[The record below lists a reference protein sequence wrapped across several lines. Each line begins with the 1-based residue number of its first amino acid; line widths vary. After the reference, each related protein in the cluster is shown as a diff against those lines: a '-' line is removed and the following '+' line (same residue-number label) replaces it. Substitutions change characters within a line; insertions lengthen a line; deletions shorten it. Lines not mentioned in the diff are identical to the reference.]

1 MALARTRLAIGIAI
15 LAILAGACG
24 RAPVVTPLRGTTM
37 ATTWSVQVADPV
49 ADRDALRTSVQA
61 SLDRIERLMSTYMP
75 ASEVSRFNASPST
88 DWMPVDRQTCDVVR
102 LALDVS
108 EQSGGA
114 FDITV
119 APLVNLWGFGPDG
132 TITDRPDRERI
143 DAVLEQTG
151 YRRLEADCTRPAIR
165 KSHPALEIDL
175 SGIAKG
181 YAADV
186 VAKRLEEESVDN
198 YLVEIGGEMRLKGS
212 KPDGASWRIGI
223 EAPDR
228 DQRAV
233 FDALALA
240 DAGVATSG
248 DYRNYLEFDGRYYSH
263 TIDPRT
269 GNPVEHT
276 TAAVTVIAESAAF
289 ADAMATSLL
298 VLGSDDGLAL
308 AERENIAAL
317 FLNRSA
323 AGVESIA
330 STGFAEQRRI
340 NDAREQ
346 R

>member
-1 MALARTRLAIGIAI
+1 MTHARTRLAIGLTV
-15 LAILAGACG
+15 LAVLAGACS
-24 RAPVVTPLRGTTM
+24 RPPAVTPLRGTTM

-49 ADRDALRTSVQA
+49 ADRDALRASVQS

-88 DWMPVDRQTCDVVR
+88 DWMPVDRQTCEVVR

-143 DAVLEQTG
+143 DSVRERTG

-165 KSHPALEIDL
+165 KSHAALEIDL

-186 VAKRLEEESVDN
+186 VARRLEQESVDN

-269 GNPVEHT
+269 GNPVEHA
-276 TAAVTVIAESAAF
+276 TAAVTVIAENAAF
-289 ADAMATSLL
+289 ADAMATALL

-308 AERENIAAL
+308 AERETIAAL
-317 FLNRSA
+317 FLNRTA

-330 STGFAEQRRI
+330 STGFAEQRRT

-346 R
+346 Q

>member
-1 MALARTRLAIGIAI
+1 MTLARTRLAIGIAI
-15 LAILAGACG
+15 LAILAGGCG

-37 ATTWSVQVADPV
+37 ATTWSVQIADPV
-49 ADRDALRTSVQA
+49 ADRDALRTAVQA

-88 DWMPVDRQTCDVVR
+88 DWMPVDRHTCDVVR

-143 DAVLEQTG
+143 DAVLERTG
-151 YRRLEADCTRPAIR
+151 YRRLETDCTRPAIR
-165 KSHPALEIDL
+165 KAHPALEIDL

-186 VAKRLEEESVDN
+186 VAMRLEQESMVN

-233 FDALALA
+233 FDALALT

-269 GNPVEHT
+269 GTPVEHL
-276 TAAVTVIAESAAF
+276 TAAVTVIAENAAF
-289 ADAMATSLL
+289 ADAMATALL

-308 AERENIAAL
+308 TERENIAAL
-317 FLNRSA
+317 FLNRTE
-323 AGVESIA
+323 AGVESIV
-330 STGFAEQRRI
+330 STGFAEQRRM